1 MVCLSISEVYRVSPA
16 SLPILTVLCALD
28 EGSSGVA
35 LRDCFYEPT
44 NFLCGE
50 VGLTGFGSRTRG

>member
-16 SLPILTVLCALD
+16 SLPILPVLCALD

-35 LRDCFYEPT
+35 LWDRFHEPDGSHQ
-44 NFLCGE
+44 LLVRRSRPWPCGI
-50 VGLTGFGSRTRG
+50 